1 MTRPDEA
8 ELILSARVTRRDFHL
23 LASHHFGSAAAGG
36 DPRHS
41 VVSPTL
47 QSHEVAQLFV
57 MDASALPTNLGVNPQ
72 HTIMAVVFRA
82 AERLAND
89 SRNTRSAA

>member
-1 MTRPDEA
+1 
-8 ELILSARVTRRDFHL
+8 
-23 LASHHFGSAAAGG
+23 
-36 DPRHS
+36 
-41 VVSPTL
+41 
-47 QSHEVAQLFV
+47 